1 MHDLI
6 NQHAQLINEYEVEQH
21 KLNQMQINTLTWFEQ
36 LQIVTEKANAIL
48 ALTQRIDRLS

>member
-6 NQHAQLINEYEVEQH
+6 NQHAQLINGYEVEQH